1 MVRKLFVLAVAA
13 TLPILLAGT
22 ASADIPIG
30 QPVNGN
36 ATYYNDAGYGACG
49 TQIDASTQM
58 LVAAPAAYWTTP
70 NPNNDPL
77 CQGISIQVTY
87 NGTTHTLPVVD
98 KCPSC
103 DAGHI
108 DLSQPA
114 FAALANTDLGNIP
127 VTWQFVRS

>member
-1 MVRKLFVLAVAA
+1 MLAVAA
-13 TLPILLAGT
+13 TLPLLLAGT

-30 QPVNGN
+30 QPVSGN
-36 ATYYNDAGYGACG
+36 ATYYDDAGYGACG
-49 TQIDASTQM
+49 TQIDAATQL

-70 NPNNDPL
+70 NPNDDPL

-87 NGTTHTLPVVD
+87 GGTTITVPVVD
-98 KCPSC
+98 KCPTC

-108 DLSQPA
+108 DLSRPA
-114 FAALANTDLGNIP
+114 FAALADTDLGTIL